1 MNNVSRIPRR
11 MTVDE
16 FQNWEPPEHLR
27 QRRWQLFDGE
37 PRCMSPTNENHGAIQ
52 SEAAFLLISHL
63 RASQSPCRVVTAP
76 GVIPRVLADFNERV
90 PDLGV
95 TCAPAAG
102 DKVLKDPVVLIEI
115 LSPSNERDTR
125 ANVWAYTSIPSV
137 QEVLLLGSTSI
148 SAELLARGADGDWP
162 KSPLLLGP
170 DDHVRLSSL
179 GFEAPLRAFYR
190 GTSLS

>member
-1 MNNVSRIPRR
+1 MNNVVRIPRR

-16 FQNWEPPEHLR
+16 FQDWEPPEHLR

-37 PRCMSPTNENHGAIQ
+37 PRSMSPANENHGAIQ

-63 RASQSPCRVVTAP
+63 RALRPSCRVITAP
-76 GVIPRVLADFNERV
+76 GVIPHVRAEYNHRI
-90 PDLGV
+90 PDLGI
-95 TCAPAAG
+95 TCAAPVG
-102 DKVLKDPVVLIEI
+102 SKVMMEPVLLIEI
-115 LSPSNERDTR
+115 LSPSNEGNTR
-125 ANVWAYTSIPSV
+125 ANVWAYISIPSV

-148 SAELLARGADGDWP
+148 SAEMLMRGADGTWP

-170 DDHVRLSSL
+170 NDQVILPSI
-179 GFEAPLRAFYR
+179 GFEAPLRAFYV

>member
-1 MNNVSRIPRR
+1 MNYVARISRR
-11 MTVDE
+11 MTADE
-16 FQNWEPPEHLR
+16 FQDWDPPEHLR

-37 PRCMSPTNENHGAIQ
+37 PRCMSPANENHGAIQ

-63 RASQSPCRVVTAP
+63 RAIRPSCRVIIAP
-76 GVIPRVLADFNERV
+76 GVIPRVRAGYNHRI

-95 TCAPAAG
+95 TCAAAAG
-102 DKVLKDPVVLIEI
+102 DKVLSDPVVLIEI
-115 LSPSNERDTR
+115 LSPSNENDTR

-137 QEVLLLGSTSI
+137 QEVLLLSGTSI
-148 SAELLARGADGDWP
+148 SAELLPRGADGNWP

-170 DDHVRLSSL
+170 DDQLRLSSL
-179 GFEAPLRAFYR
+179 GFEAPPRAFYV